1 MTGSNSK
8 GHVLMFINCSFFSFI
23 VASLLMLASSDVIA
37 QEAGDALQPAGPISL
52 TGLINGAAEPLSDS
66 EAEATASNFS
76 EAIIYN
82 ARRAPEEPET
92 AETDI
97 AQPTSLITINDAA
110 DNMSVK
116 APEATTQVLE
126 ELDSITLA
134 EDNASVGAARAPQ
147 PANRIGLRSVSN
159 IGLASIGL
167 QQGDAPAQLNSFIWR
182 QSETANIIPLILAT
196 PSYGSSQTLS
206 TLSRQIMVQPAVP
219 PLNAQQDINAL
230 VSARL
235 EWLAGA
241 GQSDSLSALVRKLP
255 DDEDWNDW
263 KRWQVQYDLMR
274 RADDTACNE
283 ASRWSAETLDGFWHK
298 ANIICLLLSGQNA
311 PASFAA
317 DVLNAS
323 GDDDD
328 NFFQLVDKLLGR
340 RTEISLDMNDL
351 SLVHLMLM
359 DAAHETISLDAL
371 DNMPSSMIQALPSFR
386 YLDADA
392 SVTVS
397 YRLYERGLQSS
408 SDTEQIWRSLKTA
421 PVPAEAALSEISTVV
436 LPAAGMRSSHGSS
449 SPFLWVA
456 LVNRTELSADSLV
469 RAALEAEA
477 STGRLSLLLP
487 LYDSLVRHRVK
498 MGNAG
503 TLDSATAELY
513 AFVMQAHD
521 PAQELPAGL
530 SDQAGAAE
538 YLSQILNV
546 ASGDVWD
553 ADALEGLDLWHVLP
567 LLDALDVQRPEEEWL
582 ARASDTVAT
591 SLTLG
596 RPYLSVPADRMLA
609 LEEASRSGRVGETIL
624 LIAHLVQGA
633 HLGYI
638 RPEDGAVMIQA
649 LNMIGLEDA
658 ARNFGRELI
667 IGQLERRY
675 QAQEN

>member
-1 MTGSNSK
+1 
-8 GHVLMFINCSFFSFI
+8 MFINHSFFSFI

-97 AQPTSLITINDAA
+97 AQPTSLITISDAA
-110 DNMSVK
+110 DNMSAK

-126 ELDSITLA
+126 ELDSITPT
-134 EDNASVGAARAPQ
+134 EDNASVSAARVPQ

-167 QQGDAPAQLNSFIWR
+167 QQVDAPAQLNSFIWR

-219 PLNAQQDINAL
+219 PLNAQQDINTL

-235 EWLAGA
+235 EWLADA

-283 ASRWSAETLDGFWHK
+283 ASRRSAETVDGFWHK

-421 PVPAEAALSEISTVV
+421 PVPAEAALSELSTVV

-530 SDQAGAAE
+530 SDQAGVAE

-582 ARASDTVAT
+582 ARASNTVAT

>member
-1 MTGSNSK
+1 
-8 GHVLMFINCSFFSFI
+8 MFINRSFFSFI
-23 VASLLMLASSDVIA
+23 VASLLILASSVVIA

-66 EAEATASNFS
+66 EAEATASNGS

-97 AQPTSLITINDAA
+97 AQPTSLITISDAA
-110 DNMSVK
+110 DNMSAK
-116 APEATTQVLE
+116 APEATRQVLE
-126 ELDSITLA
+126 ELDSITPT
-134 EDNASVGAARAPQ
+134 EDNASVSAARAPQ

-283 ASRWSAETLDGFWHK
+283 ASRRSAETLDGFWHK

-421 PVPAEAALSEISTVV
+421 PVPAEAALSELSTVV

-503 TLDSATAELY
+503 TLDGTTAELY

-530 SDQAGAAE
+530 SDQAGVAE

-553 ADALEGLDLWHVLP
+553 ADALEGLDLWHLLP

-582 ARASDTVAT
+582 ARASNTVAT

-609 LEEASRSGRVGETIL
+609 LEEASRSRRVGETIL

>member
-8 GHVLMFINCSFFSFI
+8 GHVLMFINRSFFSFI
-23 VASLLMLASSDVIA
+23 AASLLVLATSDVIA
-37 QEAGDALQPAGPISL
+37 QEVRDAPQTAGPISL
-52 TGLINGAAEPLSDS
+52 TGLKYGAAESLSDS
-66 EAEATASNFS
+66 EAAAAVSNVS

-82 ARRAPEEPET
+82 ERSAPEEPET
-92 AETDI
+92 TETDI
-97 AQPTSLITINDAA
+97 AQPTSLITISDAA
-110 DNMSVK
+110 DNMSAK
-116 APEATTQVLE
+116 APESAKQVVE
-126 ELDSITLA
+126 ELESTTLT
-134 EDNASVGAARAPQ
+134 EDDASVSAARAPQ
-147 PANRIGLRSVSN
+147 PANRIGLRSISN
-159 IGLASIGL
+159 ISLASIGL
-167 QQGDAPAQLNSFIWR
+167 QQVDAPAQLNSFIWH

-196 PSYGSSQTLS
+196 PSYGPSHTLS

-283 ASRWSAETLDGFWHK
+283 ASRRSAETLDGFWHK

-317 DVLNAS
+317 DILNAS
-323 GDDDD
+323 GDNDD

-421 PVPAEAALSEISTVV
+421 PVPAEAALSELSTVV

-477 STGRLSLLLP
+477 RTGRLSLLLP

-503 TLDSATAELY
+503 ALDSATAELY
-513 AFVMQAHD
+513 AFVMQAND

-546 ASGDVWD
+546 ASGDFWD
-553 ADALEGLDLWHVLP
+553 ANALEGLDLWHVLP
-567 LLDALDVQRPEEEWL
+567 LLDALDVQRPEEDWL
-582 ARASDTVAT
+582 ARASNTVAT

>member
-1 MTGSNSK
+1 
-8 GHVLMFINCSFFSFI
+8 MFINRSFFSFI

-97 AQPTSLITINDAA
+97 AQPTSLITISDAA
-110 DNMSVK
+110 DNMSAK

-126 ELDSITLA
+126 ELDNITPI
-134 EDNASVGAARAPQ
+134 EDNASVSNARAPQ

-219 PLNAQQDINAL
+219 PLNAQQDINTL

-283 ASRWSAETLDGFWHK
+283 ASRRSAETLDGFWHK
-298 ANIICLLLSGQNA
+298 ANIICLLLLGQNA

-421 PVPAEAALSEISTVV
+421 PVPAEAALSELSTVV

-530 SDQAGAAE
+530 SDQAGVAE

-582 ARASDTVAT
+582 ARASNTVAT

-649 LNMIGLEDA
+649 LNMIGLKDA

>member
-1 MTGSNSK
+1 
-8 GHVLMFINCSFFSFI
+8 
-23 VASLLMLASSDVIA
+23 
-37 QEAGDALQPAGPISL
+37 
-52 TGLINGAAEPLSDS
+52 
-66 EAEATASNFS
+66 
-76 EAIIYN
+76 
-82 ARRAPEEPET
+82 
-92 AETDI
+92 
-97 AQPTSLITINDAA
+97 
-110 DNMSVK
+110 
-116 APEATTQVLE
+116 
-126 ELDSITLA
+126 
-134 EDNASVGAARAPQ
+134 
-147 PANRIGLRSVSN
+147 
-159 IGLASIGL
+159 
-167 QQGDAPAQLNSFIWR
+167 
-182 QSETANIIPLILAT
+182 
-196 PSYGSSQTLS
+196 
-206 TLSRQIMVQPAVP
+206 
-219 PLNAQQDINAL
+219 
-230 VSARL
+230 
-235 EWLAGA
+235 WLAGA

-359 DAAHETISLDAL
+359 DAAHETISLNAL

-386 YLDADA
+386 YLDANA

-421 PVPAEAALSEISTVV
+421 PVPAEAALSELSTVV

-503 TLDSATAELY
+503 TLDRATAELY

-530 SDQAGAAE
+530 SDQAGVAE

-582 ARASDTVAT
+582 ARASNTVAT

-609 LEEASRSGRVGETIL
+609 LEVASRSGRVGETIL

>member
-1 MTGSNSK
+1 
-8 GHVLMFINCSFFSFI
+8 MFINRSFFSFI
-23 VASLLMLASSDVIA
+23 VASLLMLASSEVIA
-37 QEAGDALQPAGPISL
+37 QEAGDAPQPAGPISL

-66 EAEATASNFS
+66 EAEATASNGS

-97 AQPTSLITINDAA
+97 AQPTSLITISDAA
-110 DNMSVK
+110 DNMSAK
-116 APEATTQVLE
+116 APEATRQVLE
-126 ELDSITLA
+126 ELDSITPT
-134 EDNASVGAARAPQ
+134 EDNASVSAARVPQ

-283 ASRWSAETLDGFWHK
+283 ASRRSAETLDGFWHK

-359 DAAHETISLDAL
+359 DAAHEKISLDAL

-421 PVPAEAALSEISTVV
+421 PVPAEAALSELSTVV

-456 LVNRTELSADSLV
+456 LVNRTELSADSLL

-530 SDQAGAAE
+530 SDQAGVAE

-582 ARASDTVAT
+582 ARASNTVAT

-596 RPYLSVPADRMLA
+596 RPYLSLPADRMLA
-609 LEEASRSGRVGETIL
+609 LEEASRSGRIGETIL

>member
-1 MTGSNSK
+1 
-8 GHVLMFINCSFFSFI
+8 MFINRSFFSFI

-126 ELDSITLA
+126 ELDSITPT
-134 EDNASVGAARAPQ
+134 EDNASVSAARVPQ

-167 QQGDAPAQLNSFIWR
+167 QQVDAPAQLNSFIWR

-421 PVPAEAALSEISTVV
+421 PVPAEAALSELSTVV

-530 SDQAGAAE
+530 SDQAGVAE

-582 ARASDTVAT
+582 ARASNTVAT

>member
-1 MTGSNSK
+1 
-8 GHVLMFINCSFFSFI
+8 MFINRSFFSFI

-126 ELDSITLA
+126 ELDSITPT
-134 EDNASVGAARAPQ
+134 EDNASVSAARVPQ

-167 QQGDAPAQLNSFIWR
+167 QQVDAPAQLNSFIWR

-219 PLNAQQDINAL
+219 PLNAQQDINTL

-235 EWLAGA
+235 EWLADA

-386 YLDADA
+386 YLDANA

-421 PVPAEAALSEISTVV
+421 PVPAEAALSELSTVV

-530 SDQAGAAE
+530 SDQAGVAE

-609 LEEASRSGRVGETIL
+609 LEVASRSGRVGETIL

-649 LNMIGLEDA
+649 LNMIGLKDA

>member
-1 MTGSNSK
+1 
-8 GHVLMFINCSFFSFI
+8 MFINRSFFSFI

-66 EAEATASNFS
+66 EAEATASNGS

-126 ELDSITLA
+126 ELDSITPT
-134 EDNASVGAARAPQ
+134 EDNASVSAARVPQ

-167 QQGDAPAQLNSFIWR
+167 QQVDAPAQLNSFIWR

-386 YLDADA
+386 YLDANA

-421 PVPAEAALSEISTVV
+421 PVPAEAALSELSTVV

-530 SDQAGAAE
+530 SDQAGVAE

-609 LEEASRSGRVGETIL
+609 LEVASRSGRVGETIL

>member
-1 MTGSNSK
+1 
-8 GHVLMFINCSFFSFI
+8 MFINCSFFSFI

-110 DNMSVK
+110 DNMSAK

-126 ELDSITLA
+126 ELDSITPT
-134 EDNASVGAARAPQ
+134 EDNASVSAARVPQ

-167 QQGDAPAQLNSFIWR
+167 QQVDAPAQLNSFIWR

-219 PLNAQQDINAL
+219 PLNAQQDINTL

-235 EWLAGA
+235 EWLADA

-386 YLDADA
+386 YLDANA

-421 PVPAEAALSEISTVV
+421 PVPAEAALSELSTVV

-530 SDQAGAAE
+530 SDQAGVAE

>member
-1 MTGSNSK
+1 
-8 GHVLMFINCSFFSFI
+8 MFINRSFLSFF
-23 VASLLMLASSDVIA
+23 VVSLLMLASSDVNA
-37 QEAGDALQPAGPISL
+37 QEAGNAPQPAGPISL

-66 EAEATASNFS
+66 EAGGDASNGS

-82 ARRAPEEPET
+82 ARRAPEESEI

-97 AQPTSLITINDAA
+97 AQPTSLITISDAP
-110 DNMSVK
+110 DNMSAK
-116 APEATTQVLE
+116 APEATAQVLE
-126 ELDSITLA
+126 ELDSIAPT
-134 EDNASVGAARAPQ
+134 EDNVSVSAARAPQ

-167 QQGDAPAQLNSFIWR
+167 QQVDAPAQLNSFIWR

-206 TLSRQIMVQPAVP
+206 ILSRQIMVQPAVP

-241 GQSDSLSALVRKLP
+241 GQSDTLSALVRKLP

-283 ASRWSAETLDGFWHK
+283 ASRRSAETLDGFWHK

-397 YRLYERGLQSS
+397 YRLFERGLQSS
-408 SDTEQIWRSLKTA
+408 NDTEQIWRSLKTA
-421 PVPAEAALSEISTVV
+421 PVPAEAALSELSTVV

-487 LYDSLVRHRVK
+487 LYNSLVMHRVK
-498 MGNAG
+498 MGDAG
-503 TLDSATAELY
+503 ILDSATAELY

-530 SDQAGAAE
+530 SDQAGVAE

-582 ARASDTVAT
+582 ARASDNVAT

-596 RPYLSVPADRMLA
+596 RPYLSLPADRMLA

-638 RPEDGAVMIQA
+638 RPEDGAIMMQA

>member
-1 MTGSNSK
+1 
-8 GHVLMFINCSFFSFI
+8 MFINCSFFSFI

-126 ELDSITLA
+126 ELDSITPT
-134 EDNASVGAARAPQ
+134 EDNASVSAARVPQ

-167 QQGDAPAQLNSFIWR
+167 QQVDAPAQLNSFIWR

-219 PLNAQQDINAL
+219 PLNAQQDINTL

-386 YLDADA
+386 YLDANA

-421 PVPAEAALSEISTVV
+421 PVPAEAALSELSTVV

-521 PAQELPAGL
+521 RAQELPAGL
-530 SDQAGAAE
+530 SDQAGVAE

-609 LEEASRSGRVGETIL
+609 LEVASRSGRVGETIL

>member
-1 MTGSNSK
+1 
-8 GHVLMFINCSFFSFI
+8 MFINCSFFSFI

-126 ELDSITLA
+126 ELDSITPT
-134 EDNASVGAARAPQ
+134 EDNASVSAARVPQ

-167 QQGDAPAQLNSFIWR
+167 QQVDAPAQLNSFIWR

-219 PLNAQQDINAL
+219 PLNAQQDINTL

-235 EWLAGA
+235 EWLADA

-386 YLDADA
+386 YLDANA

-421 PVPAEAALSEISTVV
+421 PVPAEAALSELSTVV

-487 LYDSLVRHRVK
+487 LYDSLVRQRVK

-521 PAQELPAGL
+521 RAQELPAGL
-530 SDQAGAAE
+530 SDQAGVAE

-582 ARASDTVAT
+582 ARASNTVAT

>member
-126 ELDSITLA
+126 ELDSITPT
-134 EDNASVGAARAPQ
+134 EDNASVSAARVPQ

-167 QQGDAPAQLNSFIWR
+167 QQVDAPAQINSFIWR

-386 YLDADA
+386 YLDANA

-421 PVPAEAALSEISTVV
+421 PVPAEAALSELSTVV

-530 SDQAGAAE
+530 SDQAGVAE

-609 LEEASRSGRVGETIL
+609 LEVASRSGRVGETIL

>member
-1 MTGSNSK
+1 
-8 GHVLMFINCSFFSFI
+8 MFINRSFFSFI

-97 AQPTSLITINDAA
+97 AQPTSLITISDAA
-110 DNMSVK
+110 DNMSAK

-126 ELDSITLA
+126 ELDSITPT
-134 EDNASVGAARAPQ
+134 EDNASVSAARVPQ

-167 QQGDAPAQLNSFIWR
+167 QQVDAPAQLNSFIWR

-283 ASRWSAETLDGFWHK
+283 ASRRSAETLDGFWHK

-421 PVPAEAALSEISTVV
+421 PVPAEAALSELSTVV

-530 SDQAGAAE
+530 SDQAGVAE

>member
-1 MTGSNSK
+1 
-8 GHVLMFINCSFFSFI
+8 MFINCSFFSFI

-126 ELDSITLA
+126 ELDSITPT
-134 EDNASVGAARAPQ
+134 EDNASVSAARVPQ

-167 QQGDAPAQLNSFIWR
+167 QQVDAPAQLNSFIWR

-219 PLNAQQDINAL
+219 PLNAQQDINTL

-235 EWLAGA
+235 EWLADA

-386 YLDADA
+386 YLDANA

-421 PVPAEAALSEISTVV
+421 PVPAEAALSELSTVV

-530 SDQAGAAE
+530 SDQAGVAE

-609 LEEASRSGRVGETIL
+609 LEVASRSGRVGETIL

>member
-1 MTGSNSK
+1 
-8 GHVLMFINCSFFSFI
+8 MFINRSFFSFI

-97 AQPTSLITINDAA
+97 AQPTSLITISDAA
-110 DNMSVK
+110 DNMSAK
-116 APEATTQVLE
+116 APEATRQVLE
-126 ELDSITLA
+126 ELDSITPT
-134 EDNASVGAARAPQ
+134 EDNASVSAARVPQ

-283 ASRWSAETLDGFWHK
+283 ASRRSAETLDGFWHK

-421 PVPAEAALSEISTVV
+421 PVPAEAALSELRTVV

-521 PAQELPAGL
+521 RAQELPAGL
-530 SDQAGAAE
+530 SDQAGVAE

-582 ARASDTVAT
+582 ARGSDTVAT

>member
-1 MTGSNSK
+1 
-8 GHVLMFINCSFFSFI
+8 MFINRSFFSFI

-66 EAEATASNFS
+66 EAEATASNGS

-97 AQPTSLITINDAA
+97 AQPTSLITISDAA
-110 DNMSVK
+110 DNMSAK
-116 APEATTQVLE
+116 APEATRQVLE
-126 ELDSITLA
+126 ELDSITPV
-134 EDNASVGAARAPQ
+134 EDNASVSAARAPQ

-283 ASRWSAETLDGFWHK
+283 ASRRSAETLDGFWHK
-298 ANIICLLLSGQNA
+298 ANIICLLLSGQNT

-421 PVPAEAALSEISTVV
+421 PVPAEAALSELSTVV

-503 TLDSATAELY
+503 TLDRATAELY

-530 SDQAGAAE
+530 SDQADVAE

-582 ARASDTVAT
+582 ARASDNVAT

-596 RPYLSVPADRMLA
+596 RPYLSLPADRMLA

>member
-1 MTGSNSK
+1 
-8 GHVLMFINCSFFSFI
+8 MFINRSFFSFI

-126 ELDSITLA
+126 ELDSITPT
-134 EDNASVGAARAPQ
+134 EDNASVSAARVPQ

-167 QQGDAPAQLNSFIWR
+167 QQVDAPAQLNSFIWR

-386 YLDADA
+386 YLDANA

-421 PVPAEAALSEISTVV
+421 PVPAEAALSELSTVV

-521 PAQELPAGL
+521 RAQELPAGL
-530 SDQAGAAE
+530 SDQAGVAE

>member
-1 MTGSNSK
+1 
-8 GHVLMFINCSFFSFI
+8 MFINCSFFSFI

-126 ELDSITLA
+126 ELDSITPT
-134 EDNASVGAARAPQ
+134 EDNASVSAARVPQ

-167 QQGDAPAQLNSFIWR
+167 QQVDAPAQLNSFIWR

-219 PLNAQQDINAL
+219 PLNAQQDINTL

-235 EWLAGA
+235 EWLADA

-386 YLDADA
+386 YLDANA

-421 PVPAEAALSEISTVV
+421 PVPAEAALSELSTVV

-521 PAQELPAGL
+521 RAQELPAGL
-530 SDQAGAAE
+530 SDQAGVAE

-609 LEEASRSGRVGETIL
+609 LEVASRSGRVGETIL

>member
-1 MTGSNSK
+1 
-8 GHVLMFINCSFFSFI
+8 MFINRSFFSFI
-23 VASLLMLASSDVIA
+23 AASLLVLATSDVIA
-37 QEAGDALQPAGPISL
+37 QEVRDAPQTAGPISL
-52 TGLINGAAEPLSDS
+52 TGLKYGAAESLSDS
-66 EAEATASNFS
+66 EAVAAVSKVS

-82 ARRAPEEPET
+82 ERSAPEEPET
-92 AETDI
+92 TETDI
-97 AQPTSLITINDAA
+97 AQPTSLITISDAA
-110 DNMSVK
+110 DNMSAK
-116 APEATTQVLE
+116 APESAKQVLV
-126 ELDSITLA
+126 ELESTTLT
-134 EDNASVGAARAPQ
+134 EDDASVSAARAPQ
-147 PANRIGLRSVSN
+147 PANRIGLRSISN
-159 IGLASIGL
+159 ISLASIGL
-167 QQGDAPAQLNSFIWR
+167 QQVDAPAQLNSFIWQ

-196 PSYGSSQTLS
+196 PSYGPSHTLS

-283 ASRWSAETLDGFWHK
+283 ASRRSAETLDGFWHK

-317 DVLNAS
+317 DILNAS
-323 GDDDD
+323 GDNDD

-421 PVPAEAALSEISTVV
+421 PVPAEAALSELSTVV

-477 STGRLSLLLP
+477 RTGRLSLLLP

-503 TLDSATAELY
+503 ALDSATAELY
-513 AFVMQAHD
+513 AFVMQAND

-546 ASGDVWD
+546 ASGDFWD
-553 ADALEGLDLWHVLP
+553 ANALEGLDLWHVLP
-567 LLDALDVQRPEEEWL
+567 LLDALDVQRPEEDWL
-582 ARASDTVAT
+582 ARASNTVAT

>member
-1 MTGSNSK
+1 
-8 GHVLMFINCSFFSFI
+8 MFINRSFFSFI

-76 EAIIYN
+76 GAIIYN

-97 AQPTSLITINDAA
+97 AQPTSLITISDAA
-110 DNMSVK
+110 DNMSAK
-116 APEATTQVLE
+116 APEATRQVLE
-126 ELDSITLA
+126 ELDSITPT
-134 EDNASVGAARAPQ
+134 EDNASVSAARAPQ

-274 RADDTACNE
+274 RADDTACDE
-283 ASRWSAETLDGFWHK
+283 ASRRSAETLDGFWHK

-421 PVPAEAALSEISTVV
+421 PVPAEAALSELRTVV

-530 SDQAGAAE
+530 SDQAGVAE

-582 ARASDTVAT
+582 ARASNTVAT

>member
-1 MTGSNSK
+1 
-8 GHVLMFINCSFFSFI
+8 MFINCSFFSFI

-126 ELDSITLA
+126 ELDSITPT
-134 EDNASVGAARAPQ
+134 EDNASVSAARVPQ

-219 PLNAQQDINAL
+219 PLNAQQDINTL

-235 EWLAGA
+235 EWLADA

-386 YLDADA
+386 YLDANA

-421 PVPAEAALSEISTVV
+421 PVPAEAALSELSTVV

-521 PAQELPAGL
+521 RAQELPAGL
-530 SDQAGAAE
+530 SDQAGVAE

-582 ARASDTVAT
+582 ARASNTVAT

>member
-1 MTGSNSK
+1 
-8 GHVLMFINCSFFSFI
+8 MFINRSFFSFI

-126 ELDSITLA
+126 ELDSITPT
-134 EDNASVGAARAPQ
+134 EDNASVSAARVPQ

-167 QQGDAPAQLNSFIWR
+167 QQVDAPAQLNSFIWR

-219 PLNAQQDINAL
+219 PLNAQQDINTL

-235 EWLAGA
+235 EWLADA

-386 YLDADA
+386 YLDANA

-421 PVPAEAALSEISTVV
+421 PVPAEAALSELSTVV

-530 SDQAGAAE
+530 SDQAGVAE

>member
-1 MTGSNSK
+1 
-8 GHVLMFINCSFFSFI
+8 MFINRSFFAFI

-37 QEAGDALQPAGPISL
+37 QEAGDAPQPAGPISL

-66 EAEATASNFS
+66 EAEATASNDS

-82 ARRAPEEPET
+82 ARSVPEEPET
-92 AETDI
+92 TETDI
-97 AQPTSLITINDAA
+97 AQPTSLITISDAA
-110 DNMSVK
+110 DNMSAK
-116 APEATTQVLE
+116 EPEVTTLVLE
-126 ELDSITLA
+126 ELDSITPA
-134 EDNASVGAARAPQ
+134 EDNASISAAGAPQ

-167 QQGDAPAQLNSFIWR
+167 QQVDAPAQLNSFIWR

-283 ASRWSAETLDGFWHK
+283 ASRRSAETLDGFWHK

-371 DNMPSSMIQALPSFR
+371 DNMPSSMMQALPSFR
-386 YLDADA
+386 YLDANA

-421 PVPAEAALSEISTVV
+421 PVPAEAALSELSTVV

-456 LVNRTELSADSLV
+456 LVNRTELSADSLL

-498 MGNAG
+498 MGNVG

-530 SDQAGAAE
+530 SDQAGVAE

-582 ARASDTVAT
+582 ARASDNVAT

-596 RPYLSVPADRMLA
+596 RPYLSLPADRMLA

-638 RPEDGAVMIQA
+638 RPEDGAIMMQA

>member
-1 MTGSNSK
+1 
-8 GHVLMFINCSFFSFI
+8 MFINCSFFSFI

-126 ELDSITLA
+126 ELDSITPT
-134 EDNASVGAARAPQ
+134 EDNASVSAARVPQ

-167 QQGDAPAQLNSFIWR
+167 QQVDAPAQLNSFIWR

-219 PLNAQQDINAL
+219 PLNAQQDINTL

-235 EWLAGA
+235 EWLADA

-386 YLDADA
+386 YLDANA

-421 PVPAEAALSEISTVV
+421 PVPAEAALSELSTVV

-521 PAQELPAGL
+521 RAQELPAGL
-530 SDQAGAAE
+530 SDQAGVAE

>member
-1 MTGSNSK
+1 
-8 GHVLMFINCSFFSFI
+8 MFINRSFFSFI

-66 EAEATASNFS
+66 EAEATASNGS

-97 AQPTSLITINDAA
+97 AQPTSLITISDAA
-110 DNMSVK
+110 DNMSAK
-116 APEATTQVLE
+116 APEATRQVLE
-126 ELDSITLA
+126 ELDSITPT
-134 EDNASVGAARAPQ
+134 EDNASVSAARVPQ

-167 QQGDAPAQLNSFIWR
+167 QQVDAPAQLNSFIWR

-219 PLNAQQDINAL
+219 PLNAQQDINTL

-235 EWLAGA
+235 EWLADA

-283 ASRWSAETLDGFWHK
+283 ASRRSAETLDGFWHK

-421 PVPAEAALSEISTVV
+421 PVPAEAALSELSTVV

-503 TLDSATAELY
+503 TLDRATAELY

-530 SDQAGAAE
+530 SDQAGVAE

-609 LEEASRSGRVGETIL
+609 LEVASRSGRVGETIL

>member
-1 MTGSNSK
+1 
-8 GHVLMFINCSFFSFI
+8 MFINRSFFSFI

-126 ELDSITLA
+126 ELDSITPT
-134 EDNASVGAARAPQ
+134 EDNASVSAARVPQ

-167 QQGDAPAQLNSFIWR
+167 QQVDAPAQLNSFIWR

-219 PLNAQQDINAL
+219 PLNAQQDINTL

-235 EWLAGA
+235 EWLADA

-283 ASRWSAETLDGFWHK
+283 ASRRSAETLDGFWHK

-386 YLDADA
+386 YLDANA

-421 PVPAEAALSEISTVV
+421 PVPAEAALSELSTVV

-521 PAQELPAGL
+521 RAQELPAGL
-530 SDQAGAAE
+530 SDQAGVAE

>member
-1 MTGSNSK
+1 
-8 GHVLMFINCSFFSFI
+8 MFINCSFFSFI

-126 ELDSITLA
+126 ELDSITPT
-134 EDNASVGAARAPQ
+134 EDNASVSAARVPQ

-167 QQGDAPAQLNSFIWR
+167 QQVDAPAQLNSFIWR

-219 PLNAQQDINAL
+219 PLNAQQDINTL

-235 EWLAGA
+235 EWLADA

-386 YLDADA
+386 YLDANA

-421 PVPAEAALSEISTVV
+421 PVPAEAALSELSTVV

-530 SDQAGAAE
+530 SDQAGVAE

>member
-1 MTGSNSK
+1 
-8 GHVLMFINCSFFSFI
+8 MFGNRSFLSFI
-23 VASLLMLASSDVIA
+23 AASLLLLTTPATA
-37 QEAGDALQPAGPISL
+37 QDAGEAPSATGPISL
-52 TGLINGAAEPLSDS
+52 TGLTAGASAPAVDS
-66 EAEATASNFS
+66 EAGAALSNVS
-76 EAIIYN
+76 EGIIYN
-82 ARRAPEEPET
+82 ATSTPNEPKTVESDV
-92 AETDI
+92 AS
-97 AQPTSLITINDAA
+97 PTSLITIGETEI
-110 DNMSVK
+110 NMTAE
-116 APEATTQVLE
+116 APEATMQSSE
-126 ELDSITLA
+126 EPSTTALT
-134 EDNASVGAARAPQ
+134 EDNASMSVTRTPQ

-167 QQGDAPAQLNSFIWR
+167 LQEDAPAPLNSFIWR
-182 QSETANIIPLILAT
+182 QSETANILSLILST
-196 PSYGSSQTLS
+196 PSYGSSNTLS

-219 PLNAQQDINAL
+219 PLNAQQNINAL

-255 DDEDWNDW
+255 DDEEWNDW

-283 ASRWSAETLDGFWHK
+283 ASRRSAETLDGFWHK

-311 PASFAA
+311 PASFAS
-317 DVLNAS
+317 DILNAS
-323 GDDDD
+323 GEDDD

-371 DNMPSSMIQALPSFR
+371 DNMPSSMIQALPAFR
-386 YLDADA
+386 YLDPAA

-421 PVPAEAALSEISTVV
+421 PVPAEAALSELGSVSK
-436 LPAAGMRSSHGSS
+436 PGPGMRSLHGSS

-456 LVNRTELSADSLV
+456 LMNRTGADTDSLV

-477 STGRLSLLLP
+477 RAGRLSVLLP

-498 MGNAG
+498 VNNAG
-503 TLDSATAELY
+503 TLDDITAQLY
-513 AFVMQAHD
+513 SFVMKANH
-521 PAQELPAGL
+521 PAQALPDGL
-530 SDQAGAAE
+530 SRQGGEAN

-553 ADALEGLDLWHVLP
+553 VNTLEGLDLWHLLP
-567 LLDALDVQRPEEEWL
+567 LLDALGLQRPEEEWL
-582 ARASDTVAT
+582 ARSHDEAAT
-591 SLTLG
+591 QLTLG
-596 RPYLSVPADRMLA
+596 RSYLNVPVGKMLA
-609 LEEASRSGRVGETIL
+609 LQQASGSGRVGETIL
-624 LIAHLVQGA
+624 LIAHLVQEA
-633 HLGYI
+633 HLGYF

-649 LNMIGLEDA
+649 LSAIGLEDA

-667 IGQLERRY
+667 IGQLERHY

>member
-1 MTGSNSK
+1 
-8 GHVLMFINCSFFSFI
+8 MFINRSFFSFI

-66 EAEATASNFS
+66 EAEATASNGS

-97 AQPTSLITINDAA
+97 AQPTSLITISDAA
-110 DNMSVK
+110 DNMSAK

-126 ELDSITLA
+126 ELDSITPT
-134 EDNASVGAARAPQ
+134 EDNASVSAARAPQ

-167 QQGDAPAQLNSFIWR
+167 QQVDAPAQLNSFIWR

-386 YLDADA
+386 YLDANA

-421 PVPAEAALSEISTVV
+421 PVPAEAALSELSTVV

-530 SDQAGAAE
+530 SDQAGVAE

>member
-1 MTGSNSK
+1 
-8 GHVLMFINCSFFSFI
+8 MFINRSFFSFI

-97 AQPTSLITINDAA
+97 AQPTSLITISDAA
-110 DNMSVK
+110 DNMSAK
-116 APEATTQVLE
+116 APEATRQVLE
-126 ELDSITLA
+126 ELDSITPT
-134 EDNASVGAARAPQ
+134 EDNASVSAARVPQ

-167 QQGDAPAQLNSFIWR
+167 QQVDAPAQLNSFIWR

-283 ASRWSAETLDGFWHK
+283 ASRRSAETLDGFWHK

-386 YLDADA
+386 YLDANA

-421 PVPAEAALSEISTVV
+421 PVPAEAALSELSTVV

-530 SDQAGAAE
+530 SDQAGVVE

>member
-1 MTGSNSK
+1 
-8 GHVLMFINCSFFSFI
+8 MFINRSFFSFI

-97 AQPTSLITINDAA
+97 AQPTSLITISDAA
-110 DNMSVK
+110 DNMSAK

-126 ELDSITLA
+126 ELDSITPT
-134 EDNASVGAARAPQ
+134 EDNASVSAARVPQ

-167 QQGDAPAQLNSFIWR
+167 QQVDAPAQLNSFIWR

-219 PLNAQQDINAL
+219 PLNAQQDINTL

-235 EWLAGA
+235 EWLADA

-386 YLDADA
+386 YLDANA

-421 PVPAEAALSEISTVV
+421 PVPAEAALSELSTVV

-521 PAQELPAGL
+521 RAQELPAGL
-530 SDQAGAAE
+530 SDQAGVAE

-609 LEEASRSGRVGETIL
+609 LEVASRSGRVGETIL

>member
-1 MTGSNSK
+1 
-8 GHVLMFINCSFFSFI
+8 MFINRSFFSFI

-66 EAEATASNFS
+66 EAEATASNGS

-97 AQPTSLITINDAA
+97 AQPTSLITISDAA
-110 DNMSVK
+110 DNMSAK
-116 APEATTQVLE
+116 APEATRQVLE
-126 ELDSITLA
+126 ELDSITPT
-134 EDNASVGAARAPQ
+134 EDNASVSAARAPQ

-167 QQGDAPAQLNSFIWR
+167 QQVDAPAQLNSFIWR

-283 ASRWSAETLDGFWHK
+283 ASRRSAETLDGFWHK

-340 RTEISLDMNDL
+340 RTEISLDVNDL

-421 PVPAEAALSEISTVV
+421 PVPAEAALSELSTVV

-521 PAQELPAGL
+521 AAQEIPAGL
-530 SDQAGAAE
+530 SDQAGVAE

-582 ARASDTVAT
+582 ARASDIIAT

>member
-1 MTGSNSK
+1 
-8 GHVLMFINCSFFSFI
+8 MFINRSFFSFI

-66 EAEATASNFS
+66 EAEATASNGS

-82 ARRAPEEPET
+82 ARRAPEGPET

-97 AQPTSLITINDAA
+97 AQPTSLITISDAA
-110 DNMSVK
+110 DNMSAK
-116 APEATTQVLE
+116 APEATRQVLE
-126 ELDSITLA
+126 ELDSITPT
-134 EDNASVGAARAPQ
+134 EDNASVSAARAPQ

-167 QQGDAPAQLNSFIWR
+167 QQVDAPAQLNSFIWR

-283 ASRWSAETLDGFWHK
+283 ASRRSAETLDGFWHK

-340 RTEISLDMNDL
+340 RTEISLDVNDL

-421 PVPAEAALSEISTVV
+421 PVPAEAALSELSTVV

-521 PAQELPAGL
+521 AAQEIPAGL
-530 SDQAGAAE
+530 SDQAGVAE

-582 ARASDTVAT
+582 ARASDIIAT

>member
-1 MTGSNSK
+1 
-8 GHVLMFINCSFFSFI
+8 MFINRSFFSFI

-126 ELDSITLA
+126 ELDSITPT
-134 EDNASVGAARAPQ
+134 EDNASVSAARVPQ

-167 QQGDAPAQLNSFIWR
+167 QQVDAPAQLNSFIWR

-219 PLNAQQDINAL
+219 PLNAQQDINTL

-235 EWLAGA
+235 EWLADA

-421 PVPAEAALSEISTVV
+421 PVPAEAALSELSTVV

-530 SDQAGAAE
+530 SDQAGVAE

-609 LEEASRSGRVGETIL
+609 LEVASRSGRVGETIL

>member
-126 ELDSITLA
+126 ELDSITPT
-134 EDNASVGAARAPQ
+134 EDNASVSAARVPQ

-167 QQGDAPAQLNSFIWR
+167 QQVDAPAQLNSFIWR

-219 PLNAQQDINAL
+219 PLNAQQDINTL

-235 EWLAGA
+235 EWLADA

-386 YLDADA
+386 YLDANA

-421 PVPAEAALSEISTVV
+421 PVPAEAALSELSTVV

-521 PAQELPAGL
+521 RAQELPAGL
-530 SDQAGAAE
+530 SDQAGVAE

-609 LEEASRSGRVGETIL
+609 LEVASRSGRVGETIL

>member
-1 MTGSNSK
+1 
-8 GHVLMFINCSFFSFI
+8 MFINRSFFSFI

-97 AQPTSLITINDAA
+97 AQPTSLITISDAA
-110 DNMSVK
+110 DNMSAK

-126 ELDSITLA
+126 ELDSITPT
-134 EDNASVGAARAPQ
+134 EDNASVSAARVPQ

-386 YLDADA
+386 YLDANA

-421 PVPAEAALSEISTVV
+421 PVPAEAALSELSTVV

-530 SDQAGAAE
+530 SDQAGVAE